1 MEEKDRL
8 INADEE
14 EGEAIPVRVRE
25 SVKESIKRA
34 AADAEE
40 FEQLSQDLAQDDE
53 AIAVV
58 ESKAKNEKKRRNT
71 FKIPPQHRR
80 PLRPDP
86 IDLDEN
92 ERTWAAL
99 AHASAL
105 LTMAVAIG
113 TLGIGS
119 LLTIF
124 IPLAIYIYYR
134 EKSEFVAHHALQAFA
149 AQVVGIIGFVVLL
162 MTVLV
167 VWVTLLVIAGL
178 LSIILIGIPFLILM
192 LLLGPIALA
201 ATFALPLG
209 MLVYGMIA
217 AAQSWGGHNY
227 SYPWIGDW
235 VDDQLYG

>member
-14 EGEAIPVRVRE
+14 EGEAIPVTVRE

-40 FEQLSQDLAQDDE
+40 FEQLSQDLAQEDE
-53 AIAVV
+53 SAVRV
-58 ESKAKNEKKRRNT
+58 VKTKNEKKRRNT

-113 TLGIGS
+113 TVGIGS

-167 VWVTLLVIAGL
+167 VWVTLIVIAGI
-178 LSIILIGIPFLILM
+178 LSLILIGIPFLILM

-201 ATFALPLG
+201 ATFGLPLA
-209 MLVYGMIA
+209 MVVYGMIA